1 MIINAQ
7 YFQTK
12 ELYIPNSVA
21 QPSIGSVSPSA
32 TAQLNEEID
41 SIEQSL
47 LLDILGYEQLQELM
61 AQFDEDGEWI
71 ADPMQK
77 WVDLVDGID
86 DWKGLRYSIGTKK
99 ISLIAYYVFFYYLG
113 TDYQTYSTTGMQ
125 IPRAENSLYNDP
137 SVKQTTVW
145 NKFIEMYI
153 GDKRY
158 GLPRVEN
165 NWNGDFINF
174 SGKIIGNQ
182 VSLYDYLMKNRDLY
196 DTKYFTIKRRINYM
210 GL

>member
-21 QPSIGSVSPSA
+21 QPSIGSVLPSA
-32 TAQLNEEID
+32 TAQLNEEIE

-61 AQFDEDGEWI
+61 AQFDEDGNWI
-71 ADPMQK
+71 ATPVQK
-77 WVDLVDGID
+77 WVDLVDGKE
-86 DWKGLRYSIGTKK
+86 DWKGLRYTIGTKK

-113 TDYQTYSTTGMQ
+113 TDFQTYSTTGMQ
-125 IPRAENSLYNDP
+125 IPRAENSLYNNP

-145 NKFIEMYI
+145 NKFIRMYI
-153 GDKRY
+153 GDVRY
-158 GLPRVEN
+158 GLPVLEN
-165 NWNGDFINF
+165 NWNGDFLNF
-174 SGKIIGNQ
+174 SGKVIGNE

-196 DTKYFTIKRRINYM
+196 DTTYFTVKSHINYM

>member
-21 QPSIGSVSPSA
+21 QPSIGSVLPSA
-32 TAQLNEEID
+32 TAQLNEEIE

-61 AQFDEDGEWI
+61 AQFEENGDWVED
-71 ADPMQK
+71 PNPK
-77 WVDLVDGID
+77 WVDLVDGVD
-86 DWKGLRYSIGTKK
+86 DWKGLRYTIGTKK

-113 TDYQTYSTTGMQ
+113 MDFQTYSTTGMQ
-125 IPRAENSLYNDP
+125 IPRAENSLYNNP

-145 NKFIEMYI
+145 NKFIRMYI
-153 GDKRY
+153 GDVRY
-158 GLPRVEN
+158 GLPVLEN
-165 NWNGDFINF
+165 NWNGDFLNF
-174 SGKIIGNQ
+174 SGKVIGNE

-196 DTKYFTIKRRINYM
+196 DTTYFTVKTHINYM

>member
-32 TAQLNEEID
+32 TAQLNEEIE

-61 AQFDEDGEWI
+61 AQFEENGDWVEDPI
-71 ADPMQK
+71 QK
-77 WVDLVDGID
+77 WVDLVDGVD
-86 DWKGLRYSIGTKK
+86 DWKGLRYTIGTKK

-113 TDYQTYSTTGMQ
+113 TDFQTYSTTGMQ
-125 IPRAENSLYNDP
+125 IPRAENSLYNNP

-145 NKFIEMYI
+145 NKFIRMYI
-153 GDKRY
+153 GDVRY
-158 GLPRVEN
+158 GLPVLEN
-165 NWNGDFINF
+165 NWNGDFLNF
-174 SGKIIGNQ
+174 SGKVIGNE

-196 DTKYFTIKRRINYM
+196 DTTYFTVKSHINYM

>member
-21 QPSIGSVSPSA
+21 QPSIGSVLPSA
-32 TAQLNEEID
+32 TAQLNEEIE

-61 AQFDEDGEWI
+61 AQFDEDGNWVE
-71 ADPMQK
+71 DPIQK
-77 WVDLVDGID
+77 WVDLVDGVD
-86 DWKGLRYSIGTKK
+86 DWKGLRYTIGTKK

-113 TDYQTYSTTGMQ
+113 TDFQTYSTTGMQ
-125 IPRAENSLYNDP
+125 IPRAENSLYNNP

-145 NKFIEMYI
+145 NKFIRMYI
-153 GDKRY
+153 GDVRY
-158 GLPRVEN
+158 GLPVLEN
-165 NWNGDFINF
+165 NWNGYFLNF
-174 SGKIIGNQ
+174 SGKVIGNE

-196 DTKYFTIKRRINYM
+196 DTTYFTVKTHINYM

>member
-21 QPSIGSVSPSA
+21 QPSIGSVLPSA
-32 TAQLNEEID
+32 TAQLNEEIE

-61 AQFDEDGEWI
+61 AQFDEDGEWVE
-71 ADPMQK
+71 DPIQK
-77 WVDLVDGID
+77 WVDLVDGVD
-86 DWKGLRYSIGTKK
+86 DWKGLRYTIGTKK

-113 TDYQTYSTTGMQ
+113 TDFQTYSTTGMQ
-125 IPRAENSLYNDP
+125 IPRAENSLYNNP

-145 NKFIEMYI
+145 NKFIRMYI
-153 GDKRY
+153 GDVRY
-158 GLPRVEN
+158 GLPVLEN
-165 NWNGDFINF
+165 NWNGDFLNF
-174 SGKIIGNQ
+174 SGKVIGNE
-182 VSLYDYLMKNRDLY
+182 VSLYDYLMKNSDLY
-196 DTKYFTIKRRINYM
+196 DTTYFTVKSHINYM

>member
-21 QPSIGSVSPSA
+21 QPSIGSVLPSA
-32 TAQLNEEID
+32 TAQLNEEIE

-61 AQFDEDGEWI
+61 AQFEENGDWVED
-71 ADPMQK
+71 PNPK
-77 WVDLVDGID
+77 WVDLVDGVD
-86 DWKGLRYSIGTKK
+86 DWKGLRYTIGTKK

-113 TDYQTYSTTGMQ
+113 TDFQTYSTTGMQ
-125 IPRAENSLYNDP
+125 IPRAENSLYNNP

-145 NKFIEMYI
+145 NKFIRMYI
-153 GDKRY
+153 GDVRY
-158 GLPRVEN
+158 GLPVLQN
-165 NWNGDFINF
+165 NWNGDFLNF
-174 SGKIIGNQ
+174 SGKVIGNE

-196 DTKYFTIKRRINYM
+196 DTTYFTVKTHINYM

>member
-21 QPSIGSVSPSA
+21 QPSIGSVLPSA
-32 TAQLNEEID
+32 TAQLNEEIE

-61 AQFDEDGEWI
+61 AQFDEDGEWVE
-71 ADPMQK
+71 DPIQK

-86 DWKGLRYSIGTKK
+86 DWKGLRYTIGTKK

-113 TDYQTYSTTGMQ
+113 TDFQTYSTTGMQ
-125 IPRAENSLYNDP
+125 IPRAENSLYNNP

-145 NKFIEMYI
+145 NKFIRMYI
-153 GDKRY
+153 GDVRY
-158 GLPRVEN
+158 GLPVLEN
-165 NWNGDFINF
+165 NWNGDFLNF
-174 SGKIIGNQ
+174 SGKVIGNE

-196 DTKYFTIKRRINYM
+196 DTTYFTVKSHINYM

>member
-21 QPSIGSVSPSA
+21 QPSIGSVLPSA
-32 TAQLNEEID
+32 TAQLNEEIE

-61 AQFDEDGEWI
+61 AQFEENGDWVED
-71 ADPMQK
+71 PNPK
-77 WVDLVDGID
+77 WVELVDGVD
-86 DWKGLRYSIGTKK
+86 DWKGLRYTIGTKK

-113 TDYQTYSTTGMQ
+113 TDFQTYSTTGMQ
-125 IPRAENSLYNDP
+125 IPRAENSLYNNP

-145 NKFIEMYI
+145 NKFIRMYI
-153 GDKRY
+153 GDVRY
-158 GLPRVEN
+158 GLPVLEN
-165 NWNGDFINF
+165 NWNGDFLNF
-174 SGKIIGNQ
+174 SGKVIGNE

-196 DTKYFTIKRRINYM
+196 DTTYFTVKSHINYM

>member
-21 QPSIGSVSPSA
+21 QPSIGSVLPSA
-32 TAQLNEEID
+32 TAQLNEEIE

-61 AQFDEDGEWI
+61 AQFEENGDWVEDPI
-71 ADPMQK
+71 QK
-77 WVDLVDGID
+77 WVDLVDGVD
-86 DWKGLRYSIGTKK
+86 DWKGLRYTIGTKK

-113 TDYQTYSTTGMQ
+113 IDFQTYSTTGMQ
-125 IPRAENSLYNDP
+125 IPRAENSLYNNP

-145 NKFIEMYI
+145 NKFIRMYI
-153 GDKRY
+153 GDVRY
-158 GLPRVEN
+158 GLPVLEN
-165 NWNGDFINF
+165 NWNGDFLNF
-174 SGKIIGNQ
+174 SGKVIGNE

-196 DTKYFTIKRRINYM
+196 DTSYFTVKTHINYM

>member
-21 QPSIGSVSPSA
+21 QPSIGSVLPSA
-32 TAQLNEEID
+32 TAQLNEEIE

-61 AQFDEDGEWI
+61 AQFDEDGEWVE
-71 ADPMQK
+71 DPIQK
-77 WVDLVDGID
+77 WVDLVDGVD
-86 DWKGLRYSIGTKK
+86 DWKGLRYTIGNKK

-113 TDYQTYSTTGMQ
+113 TDFQTYSTTGMQ
-125 IPRAENSLYNDP
+125 IPRAENSLYNNP

-145 NKFIEMYI
+145 NKFIKMYI
-153 GDKRY
+153 GDVRY
-158 GLPRVEN
+158 GLPVLQN
-165 NWNGDFINF
+165 NWNGDFLNF
-174 SGKIIGNQ
+174 SGKVIGNE

-196 DTKYFTIKRRINYM
+196 DTSYFTVKTHINYM

>member
-21 QPSIGSVSPSA
+21 QPSIGSVLPSA
-32 TAQLNEEID
+32 TAQLNEEIE

-61 AQFDEDGEWI
+61 AQFDEDGEWVEFPI
-71 ADPMQK
+71 QK
-77 WVDLVDGID
+77 WVDLVDGAD
-86 DWKGLRYSIGTKK
+86 DWKGLRYTIGTKK

-113 TDYQTYSTTGMQ
+113 TDFQTYSTTGMQ
-125 IPRAENSLYNDP
+125 IPRAENSLYNNP

-145 NKFIEMYI
+145 NKFIRMYI
-153 GDKRY
+153 GDVRY
-158 GLPRVEN
+158 GLPVLEN
-165 NWNGDFINF
+165 NWNGDFLNF
-174 SGKIIGNQ
+174 SGKVIGNE

-196 DTKYFTIKRRINYM
+196 DTTYFTVKTHINYM

>member
-21 QPSIGSVSPSA
+21 QPSIGSVLPSA
-32 TAQLNEEID
+32 TAQLNEEIE

-61 AQFDEDGEWI
+61 AQFDEDGNWVE
-71 ADPMQK
+71 DPIQK
-77 WVDLVDGID
+77 WVDLVDGVD
-86 DWKGLRYSIGTKK
+86 DWKGLRYTIGTKK

-113 TDYQTYSTTGMQ
+113 TDFQTYSTTGMQ
-125 IPRAENSLYNDP
+125 IPRAENSLYNNP

-145 NKFIEMYI
+145 NKFIRMYI
-153 GDKRY
+153 GDVRY
-158 GLPRVEN
+158 GLPVLEN
-165 NWNGDFINF
+165 NWNGDFLNF
-174 SGKIIGNQ
+174 SGKVIGNE

-196 DTKYFTIKRRINYM
+196 DTTYFTVKSHINYM

>member
-21 QPSIGSVSPSA
+21 QPSIGSVLPSA
-32 TAQLNEEID
+32 TAQLNEEIE

-61 AQFDEDGEWI
+61 AQFDEDGEWVE
-71 ADPMQK
+71 DPIQK
-77 WVDLVDGID
+77 WVDLVDGVD
-86 DWKGLRYSIGTKK
+86 DWKGLRYTIGTKK

-113 TDYQTYSTTGMQ
+113 TDFQTYSTTGMQ
-125 IPRAENSLYNDP
+125 IPRAENSLYNNP

-153 GDKRY
+153 GDKRF

-165 NWNGDFINF
+165 NWNGDFLNF
-174 SGKIIGNQ
+174 SGKVIGNEI
-182 VSLYDYLMKNRDLY
+182 SLYDYLMKNRDLY
-196 DTKYFTIKRRINYM
+196 DTKFFTIKRRINYM

>member
-21 QPSIGSVSPSA
+21 QPTIGSVSPSA

-47 LLDILGYEQLQELM
+47 LLDVLGYEQLQELL
-61 AQFDEDGEWI
+61 AQFETNGDWI
-71 ADPMQK
+71 ATPIQK
-77 WVDLVDGID
+77 WVDLVDGKD

-99 ISLIAYYVFFYYLG
+99 VSLIAYYVFFYYLG
-113 TDYQTYSTTGMQ
+113 MDFQTYSTTGMQ
-125 IPRAENSLYNDP
+125 IPKAENSIRNDV
-137 SVKQTTVW
+137 SVKQVSVW
-145 NKFIEMYI
+145 NKFVAMYI
-153 GDKRY
+153 GNRRY
-158 GLPRVEN
+158 GLPSVMS
-165 NWNGDFINF
+165 NWNGDYINF
-174 SGKIIGNQ
+174 SGKLVGNE
-182 VSLYDYLMKNRDLY
+182 VSLYQFLLNNSDVYN
-196 DTKYFTIKRRINYM
+196 TKYFTVKKHLNYV

>member
-21 QPSIGSVSPSA
+21 QPSIGSVLPSA
-32 TAQLNEEID
+32 TAQLNEEIE

-61 AQFDEDGEWI
+61 AQFEENGDWVED
-71 ADPMQK
+71 PNPK
-77 WVDLVDGID
+77 WVDLVDGVD
-86 DWKGLRYSIGTKK
+86 DWKGLRYTIGTKK

-113 TDYQTYSTTGMQ
+113 TDFQTYSTTGMQ
-125 IPRAENSLYNDP
+125 IPRAENSLYNNP

-145 NKFIEMYI
+145 NKFIRMYI
-153 GDKRY
+153 GDVRY
-158 GLPRVEN
+158 GLPVLEN
-165 NWNGDFINF
+165 NWNGDFLNF
-174 SGKIIGNQ
+174 SGKVIGNE

-196 DTKYFTIKRRINYM
+196 DTTYFTVKSHINYM

>member
-21 QPSIGSVSPSA
+21 QPSIGSVLPSA
-32 TAQLNEEID
+32 TAQLNEEIE

-61 AQFDEDGEWI
+61 AQFDEDGEWVE
-71 ADPMQK
+71 DPIQK
-77 WVDLVDGID
+77 WVDLVDGVD
-86 DWKGLRYSIGTKK
+86 DWKGLRYTIGTKK

-113 TDYQTYSTTGMQ
+113 TDFQTYSTTGMQ
-125 IPRAENSLYNDP
+125 IPRAENSLYNNP

-145 NKFIEMYI
+145 NKFIRMYI
-153 GDKRY
+153 GDVRY
-158 GLPRVEN
+158 GLPVLEN
-165 NWNGDFINF
+165 NWNGDFLNF
-174 SGKIIGNQ
+174 SGKVIGNE

-196 DTKYFTIKRRINYM
+196 DTTYFTVKTHINYM

>member
-21 QPSIGSVSPSA
+21 QPSIGSVLPSA
-32 TAQLNEEID
+32 TAQLNEEIE

-61 AQFDEDGEWI
+61 AQFDEDGEWVE
-71 ADPMQK
+71 DPIQK
-77 WVDLVDGID
+77 WVDLVDGVD

-113 TDYQTYSTTGMQ
+113 TDFQTYSTTGMQ
-125 IPRAENSLYNDP
+125 IPRAENSLYNNP
-137 SVKQTTVW
+137 SIKQTTVW
-145 NKFIEMYI
+145 NKFIKMYI

-158 GLPRVEN
+158 GLPLLEN
-165 NWNGDFINF
+165 NWNGYFLNF
-174 SGKIIGNQ
+174 SGKVIGNE

-196 DTKYFTIKRRINYM
+196 DTSYFTVKTHINYM

>member
-12 ELYIPNSVA
+12 ELYIPNSVT
-21 QPSIGSVSPSA
+21 QPSIGSVLPSA
-32 TAQLNEEID
+32 TAQLNEEIE

-61 AQFDEDGEWI
+61 AQFDEDGNWVE
-71 ADPMQK
+71 DPIQK
-77 WVDLVDGID
+77 WVDLVDGVD
-86 DWKGLRYSIGTKK
+86 DWKGLRYTIGTKK

-113 TDYQTYSTTGMQ
+113 TDFQTYSTTGMQ
-125 IPRAENSLYNDP
+125 IPRAENSLYNNP
-137 SVKQTTVW
+137 SVKKTTVW
-145 NKFIEMYI
+145 NKFIRMYI
-153 GDKRY
+153 GDVRY
-158 GLPRVEN
+158 GLPVLEN
-165 NWNGDFINF
+165 NWNGDFLNF
-174 SGKIIGNQ
+174 SGKVIGNE

-196 DTKYFTIKRRINYM
+196 DTTYFTVKSHINYM

>member
-21 QPSIGSVSPSA
+21 QPSIGSVLPSA
-32 TAQLNEEID
+32 TAQLNEEIE

-61 AQFDEDGEWI
+61 AQFDENGNWVE
-71 ADPMQK
+71 DPIQK
-77 WVDLVDGID
+77 WVDLVDGVD
-86 DWKGLRYSIGTKK
+86 DWKGLRYTIGTKK

-113 TDYQTYSTTGMQ
+113 TDFQTYSTTGMQ
-125 IPRAENSLYNDP
+125 IPRAENSLYNNP

-145 NKFIEMYI
+145 NKFIRMYI
-153 GDKRY
+153 GDVRY
-158 GLPRVEN
+158 GLPVLEN
-165 NWNGDFINF
+165 NWNGDFLNF
-174 SGKIIGNQ
+174 SGKVIGNE

-196 DTKYFTIKRRINYM
+196 DTNYFTVKTHINYM

>member
-21 QPSIGSVSPSA
+21 QPSIGSVLPSA
-32 TAQLNEEID
+32 TAQLNEEIE

-61 AQFDEDGEWI
+61 DQFDEDGNWVE
-71 ADPMQK
+71 DPIQK
-77 WVDLVDGID
+77 WVDLVDGVD
-86 DWKGLRYSIGTKK
+86 DWKGLRYTIGTKK

-113 TDYQTYSTTGMQ
+113 TDFQTYSTTGMQ
-125 IPRAENSLYNDP
+125 IPRAENSLYNNP

-145 NKFIEMYI
+145 NKFIRMYI
-153 GDKRY
+153 GDVRY
-158 GLPRVEN
+158 GLPVLEN
-165 NWNGDFINF
+165 NWNGDFLNF
-174 SGKIIGNQ
+174 SGKVIGNE

-196 DTKYFTIKRRINYM
+196 DTTYFTVKTHINYM

>member
-32 TAQLNEEID
+32 NTQLNEEIE

-61 AQFDEDGEWI
+61 AQFDEDGEWVE
-71 ADPMQK
+71 DPIQK
-77 WVDLVDGID
+77 WVDLVDGTE

-99 ISLIAYYVFFYYLG
+99 ISLIAYYVFFYYLA

-137 SVKQTTVW
+137 SIKQTTVW

-153 GDKRY
+153 GDKRF
-158 GLPRVEN
+158 GLPKVEN
-165 NWNGDFINF
+165 NWNGDFMNF
-174 SGKIIGNQ
+174 SGKIIGNE

>member
-47 LLDILGYEQLQELM
+47 LLDILGYEQLQELN
-61 AQFDEDGEWI
+61 AQFEDGEWI
-71 ADPMQK
+71 EDPIEK
-77 WVDLVDGID
+77 WVWLVDGKD

-113 TDYQTYSTTGMQ
+113 TDFQTYSTTGMQ

-137 SVKQTTVW
+137 TVKQTTVW

-153 GDKRY
+153 GDKRF

-182 VSLYDYLMKNRDLY
+182 VSLYDFLMKNRDIY

>member
-71 ADPMQK
+71 TDPMQK

>member
-21 QPSIGSVSPSA
+21 QPSIGSVLPSA
-32 TAQLNEEID
+32 TAQLNEEIE

-61 AQFDEDGEWI
+61 AQFDEDGNWVE
-71 ADPMQK
+71 DPIQK
-77 WVDLVDGID
+77 WVDLVDGVD
-86 DWKGLRYSIGTKK
+86 DWKGLRYTIGTKK

-113 TDYQTYSTTGMQ
+113 TDFQTYSTTGMQ
-125 IPRAENSLYNDP
+125 IPRAENSLYNNP

-145 NKFIEMYI
+145 NKFIKMYI
-153 GDKRY
+153 GDVRY
-158 GLPRVEN
+158 GLPVLEN
-165 NWNGDFINF
+165 NWNGDFLNF
-174 SGKIIGNQ
+174 SGKVIGNE
-182 VSLYDYLMKNRDLY
+182 VSLYDYLIKNRDLY
-196 DTKYFTIKRRINYM
+196 DTNYFTVKTHINYM

>member
-21 QPSIGSVSPSA
+21 QPSIGSVLPSA
-32 TAQLNEEID
+32 TAQLNEEIE

-61 AQFDEDGEWI
+61 AQFEENGDWVED
-71 ADPMQK
+71 PNPK
-77 WVDLVDGID
+77 WVDLVDGVD
-86 DWKGLRYSIGTKK
+86 DWKGLRYTIGTKK

-113 TDYQTYSTTGMQ
+113 TDFQTYSTTGMQ
-125 IPRAENSLYNDP
+125 IPRAENSLYNNP

-145 NKFIEMYI
+145 NKFIRMYI
-153 GDKRY
+153 GDVRY
-158 GLPRVEN
+158 GLPVLEN
-165 NWNGDFINF
+165 NWNGDFLNF
-174 SGKIIGNQ
+174 SGKVIGNE

-196 DTKYFTIKRRINYM
+196 DTTYFTVKTHINYM

>member
-21 QPSIGSVSPSA
+21 QPSIGSVLPSA
-32 TAQLNEEID
+32 TAQLNEEIE

-61 AQFDEDGEWI
+61 AQFDEDGNWI

-77 WVDLVDGID
+77 WVDLVDGVN
-86 DWKGLRYSIGTKK
+86 DWKGLRYTIGTKK

-113 TDYQTYSTTGMQ
+113 IDFQTYSTTGMQ
-125 IPRAENSLYNDP
+125 IPRAENSLYNNP

-145 NKFIEMYI
+145 NKFIRMYI
-153 GDKRY
+153 GDVRY
-158 GLPRVEN
+158 GLPVLEN
-165 NWNGDFINF
+165 NWNGDFLNF
-174 SGKIIGNQ
+174 SGKVIGNE

-196 DTKYFTIKRRINYM
+196 DTTYFTVKTHINYM

>member
-21 QPSIGSVSPSA
+21 QPSIGSVLPSA
-32 TAQLNEEID
+32 TAQLNEEIE

-61 AQFDEDGEWI
+61 AQFDEDGEWVE
-71 ADPMQK
+71 DPIQK
-77 WVDLVDGID
+77 WVDLVDGVD
-86 DWKGLRYSIGTKK
+86 DWKGLRYTIGTKK

-113 TDYQTYSTTGMQ
+113 TDFQTYSTTGMQ
-125 IPRAENSLYNDP
+125 IPRAENSLYNNP

-145 NKFIEMYI
+145 NKFIRMYI
-153 GDKRY
+153 GDVRY
-158 GLPRVEN
+158 GLPVLEN
-165 NWNGDFINF
+165 NWNGYFLNF
-174 SGKIIGNQ
+174 SGKVIGNE

-196 DTKYFTIKRRINYM
+196 DTTYFTVKSHINYM

>member
-32 TAQLNEEID
+32 VTQLNEEIE

-47 LLDILGYEQLQELM
+47 LLDILGYEQLQELN
-61 AQFDEDGEWI
+61 AQFEPNGDWV
-71 ADPMQK
+71 ATPVQK
-77 WVDLVDGID
+77 WVDLVDGKD
-86 DWKGLRYSIGTKK
+86 DWKGLRYTIGTKK

-113 TDYQTYSTTGMQ
+113 MDFQTYSTTGMQ
-125 IPRAENSLYNDP
+125 IPMAENSQTNNP
-137 SVKQTTVW
+137 SVKQVSVW
-145 NKFIEMYI
+145 NKFIRMYVGRGMYDN
-153 GDKRY
+153 GD
-158 GLPRVEN
+158 VSS
-165 NWNGDFINF
+165 NWNGDFISF
-174 SGKIIGNQ
+174 GDTMIGNE
-182 VSLYDYLMKNRDLY
+182 VTLYRYLTNNRNIY
-196 DTKYFTIKRRINYM
+196 DVTFFTNKTPLNYF

>member
-21 QPSIGSVSPSA
+21 QPSIGSVLPSA
-32 TAQLNEEID
+32 TAQLNEEIE

-61 AQFDEDGEWI
+61 AQFEENGDWI
-71 ADPMQK
+71 ANPMQK

-86 DWKGLRYSIGTKK
+86 DWKGLRYTIGTKK

-113 TDYQTYSTTGMQ
+113 IDFQTYSTTGMQ
-125 IPRAENSLYNDP
+125 IPRAENSLYNNP

-145 NKFIEMYI
+145 NKFIRMYI
-153 GDKRY
+153 GDVRY
-158 GLPRVEN
+158 GLPVLEN
-165 NWNGDFINF
+165 NWNGDFLNF
-174 SGKIIGNQ
+174 SGKVIGNE

-196 DTKYFTIKRRINYM
+196 DTTYFTVKTHINYM

>member
-21 QPSIGSVSPSA
+21 QPSIGSVLPSA
-32 TAQLNEEID
+32 TAQLNEEIE

-61 AQFDEDGEWI
+61 AQFDEDGEWVE
-71 ADPMQK
+71 DPIQK
-77 WVDLVDGID
+77 WVDLVDGVD
-86 DWKGLRYSIGTKK
+86 DWKGLRYTIGTKK

-113 TDYQTYSTTGMQ
+113 TDFQTYSTTGMQ
-125 IPRAENSLYNDP
+125 IPRAENSLYNNP

-145 NKFIEMYI
+145 NKFIRMYI
-153 GDKRY
+153 GDVRY
-158 GLPRVEN
+158 GLPVLEN
-165 NWNGDFINF
+165 NWNGDFLNF
-174 SGKIIGNQ
+174 SGKVIGNE

-196 DTKYFTIKRRINYM
+196 DTTYFTVKSHINYM

>member
-21 QPSIGSVSPSA
+21 QPSIGSVLPSA
-32 TAQLNEEID
+32 TAQLNEEIE

-61 AQFDEDGEWI
+61 AQFDEDGNWVE
-71 ADPMQK
+71 DPIQK
-77 WVDLVDGID
+77 WVDLVDGVD
-86 DWKGLRYSIGTKK
+86 DWKGLRYTIGTKK

-113 TDYQTYSTTGMQ
+113 TDFQTYSTTGMQ
-125 IPRAENSLYNDP
+125 IPRAENSLYNNP

-145 NKFIEMYI
+145 NKFIRMYI
-153 GDKRY
+153 GDVRY
-158 GLPRVEN
+158 GLPVLEN
-165 NWNGDFINF
+165 NWNGDFLNF
-174 SGKIIGNQ
+174 SGKVIGNE

-196 DTKYFTIKRRINYM
+196 DTTYFTVKTHINYM

>member
-32 TAQLNEEID
+32 VTQLNEEIE

-47 LLDILGYEQLQELM
+47 LLDILGYEQLQELN
-61 AQFDEDGEWI
+61 AQFEPNGDWI
-71 ADPMQK
+71 ANPVQK
-77 WVDLVDGID
+77 WVDLVDGKD
-86 DWKGLRYSIGTKK
+86 DWKGLRYTIGTKK

-113 TDYQTYSTTGMQ
+113 MDFQTYSTTGMQ
-125 IPRAENSLYNDP
+125 IPMAENSQTNNP
-137 SVKQTTVW
+137 SVKQVSVW
-145 NKFIEMYI
+145 NKFIRMYVGRGMYDN
-153 GDKRY
+153 GD
-158 GLPRVEN
+158 VSS
-165 NWNGDFINF
+165 NWNGDYISF
-174 SGKIIGNQ
+174 GDTMIGNE
-182 VSLYDYLMKNRDLY
+182 VTLYRYLTNNRDIY
-196 DTKYFTIKRRINYM
+196 DVTFFTNKTPLNYF